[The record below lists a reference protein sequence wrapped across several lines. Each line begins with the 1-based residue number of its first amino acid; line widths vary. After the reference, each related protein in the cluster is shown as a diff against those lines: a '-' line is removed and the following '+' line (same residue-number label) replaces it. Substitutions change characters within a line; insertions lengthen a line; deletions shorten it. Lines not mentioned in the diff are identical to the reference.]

1 MTAAKQILL
10 VDDHP
15 LLRRGLATVIGA
27 DPGLAICAEAAT
39 CEEAYLA
46 LERCP
51 PDLAII
57 DISLRGQN
65 GLELVRE
72 IRRRCSGVRILVFSV
87 HPERVYAVH
96 ARKAGADGYVMKSE
110 PAQTV
115 LVAVQQ
121 VLAGRPFVSEA
132 MQGRIPELD
141 ISAKPDEDPVSALS
155 ERELDVL
162 RLLGDGLRPKEIAA
176 ALGLSVKTVESHR
189 FNMRKK
195 LNLPNASELTQY
207 AIALHRPLQAAER
220 ELK

>member
-121 VLAGRPFVSEA
+121 CPRRCKAGSRSS
-132 MQGRIPELD
+132 
-141 ISAKPDEDPVSALS
+141 ISAQSQMKIQCPRLASAS
-155 ERELDVL
+155 WMYCACSATVFAPR
-162 RLLGDGLRPKEIAA
+162 RLRPRSDSA
-176 ALGLSVKTVESHR
+176 
-189 FNMRKK
+189 
-195 LNLPNASELTQY
+195 
-207 AIALHRPLQAAER
+207 
-220 ELK
+220 